1 MLLCLGIGHFYHTL
15 SPIEKPVKT
24 LSIAMVACAISYSV
38 IPYAIDHYLNNL
50 PTLMILMGINGFI
63 QSYTWPNLLMIVN

>member
-1 MLLCLGIGHFYHTL
+1 
-15 SPIEKPVKT
+15 
-24 LSIAMVACAISYSV
+24 MVACAISYSV